1 MPGPYLQSGGHT
13 ARSAPFV
20 IAVALLG
27 CLASRGLAQDA
38 RWGAPDDS
46 TVKLITDVETKWAS
60 SDCSPQPDLESA
72 IADDFQGTSTDGHRY
87 DKRAAITADPKSA
100 ARDCRLG
107 DVRVRFFGDSVAIA
121 YGSESRIRKADD
133 GSQSRR
139 CQVWT
144 DTWLRRNGRWQIVA
158 AQDTI
163 VACED

>member
-1 MPGPYLQSGGHT
+1 MRRLQLQPGGDT

-20 IAVALLG
+20 IAVVLLG
-27 CLASRGLAQDA
+27 CLATRGLAQDA
-38 RWGAPDDS
+38 RWGSPDECKANLNTDLEP
-46 TVKLITDVETKWAS
+46 KLTRS
-60 SDCSPQPDLESA
+60 SCSPQPDLELA
-72 IADDFQGTSTDGHRY
+72 IADDFQGTSTDGHRF
-87 DKRAAITADPKSA
+87 DKHAAITTDPKSA

-121 YGSESRIRKADD
+121 YGSESRIRKAED
-133 GSQSRR
+133 GSESRR

-163 VACED
+163 VACEN